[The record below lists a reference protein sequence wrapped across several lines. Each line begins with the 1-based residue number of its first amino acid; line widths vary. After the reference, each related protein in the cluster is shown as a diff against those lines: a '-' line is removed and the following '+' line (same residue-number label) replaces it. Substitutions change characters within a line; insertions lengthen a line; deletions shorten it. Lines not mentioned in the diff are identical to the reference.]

1 VRMRFGVNYWPEHT
15 HLLVEVGLNL
25 EEEQMRIAVRVV
37 ESVVAL
43 LGRERICSKVEGP
56 KGVRY
61 TVIGLEESLVVV
73 QVDHKT
79 ALEIQQ

>member
-1 VRMRFGVNYWPEHT
+1 
-15 HLLVEVGLNL
+15 
-25 EEEQMRIAVRVV
+25 VV

-61 TVIGLEESLVVV
+61 TVIGLEGSLVVV